1 MQKRSSIILAMLLGG
16 TAAAVSAQPPQEG
29 GTQDPAQA
37 FIDQLDED
45 GDGKVSLEEALQ
57 PQGPRF
63 SEVDADGDGIITA
76 DEAAETFQSQVPT
89 EMLEAMKERG
99 MQPGQTFVDNLDT
112 NNDGQVDKAEF
123 EQPTVE
129 AFQRMDTDGNGFATP
144 DEASAYF
151 AQMKQQ
157 MEEQMRHM
165 QEQQQ
170 MQ

>member
-1 MQKRSSIILAMLLGG
+1 MQKLPSIVVAMLLGA

-29 GTQDPAQA
+29 AQEPAQA

-63 SEVDADGDGIITA
+63 SEIDADGDGIITA

-112 NNDGQVDKAEF
+112 NNDGQVDKGEF

-157 MEEQMRHM
+157 MEEQMRRM

-170 MQ
+170 QMQ